1 MKGMVF
7 RAFENFVESRWP
19 DELADDMMSLDSL
32 PSGGAYTTVGNYAHS
47 EFLTMAVY
55 VAETTKTPIKSLVTE
70 FGEVLF
76 QNLASAHTEM
86 VKSYKSPIELLAVIE
101 SVIHRDVRKLYDN
114 TELPRFDV
122 KSHIPEKSIEL
133 EYSSA
138 RPFADL
144 AHGLIWGC
152 LDFYGVKEISSVKRN
167 DVTQDGT
174 RSVFKVTT
182 NHDDQ
187 RGGHA

>member
-7 RAFENFVESRWP
+7 RAFESFVEQRWP
-19 DELADDMMSLDSL
+19 DKLADDMMSLHTL

-55 VAETTKTPIKSLVTE
+55 IAEKTKTPIKSLVTD

-76 QNLASAHTEM
+76 HRLATAHTQM
-86 VKSYKSPIELLAVIE
+86 VKSYKNPIELLAVIE
-101 SVIHRDVRKLYDN
+101 NVIHRDVRKLYDN

-122 KSHIPEKSIEL
+122 KEHTPEISIEL
-133 EYSSA
+133 EYTSA

-152 LDFYGVKEISSVKRN
+152 LDFYGVKEISSVTRH
-167 DVTQDGT
+167 DVMQDGT
-174 RSVFKVTT
+174 RSVFKVKVG
-182 NHDDQ
+182 NDVK
-187 RGGHA
+187 RGTD